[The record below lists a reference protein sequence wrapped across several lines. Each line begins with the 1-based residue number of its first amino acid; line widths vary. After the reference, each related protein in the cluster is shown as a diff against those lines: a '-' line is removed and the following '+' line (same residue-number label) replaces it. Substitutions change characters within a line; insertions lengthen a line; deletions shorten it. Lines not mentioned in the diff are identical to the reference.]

1 MAKVTLTPDSGFA
14 RELMD
19 AGGDSLKKCYQ
30 CATCSVACPM
40 APANNP
46 YPRKEMVW
54 ASWGQKDKL
63 MADPDIWLCHNCGNC
78 AELCP
83 RGAKPADVMAACR
96 NVVYKNLVQ
105 PSKVGE
111 WMSSPKG
118 LPMLFLIPAILWLVI
133 WAIRAAIVGAW
144 FPRTEDGRIVF
155 GQIFYGDYTIDPIF
169 MITFFGAVYL
179 LYKGCSKLWNSFK
192 NGDGKLVVVGPTKP
206 WYYHL
211 AMLLWE
217 EVGSHKKFDTC
228 TEGPKTG
235 QPENNRKLGHMC
247 MIVGFVSLM
256 IVTAIVAGGHWV
268 GKVVPV
274 LSIETPMPLT
284 FPVKLLANFGA
295 VVLLVGLVVLTIRRK
310 RQNPKFFASNY
321 QDWYLLGVIWLVA
334 LTGCLSQLFRLAD
347 AVHCAYLV
355 YYLHLVFVWMLF
367 AYLPWSKLG
376 HLAYRTCALLFVRMY
391 GRG

>member
-14 RELMD
+14 REVMQ

-54 ASWGQKDKL
+54 ASWGQRA
-63 MADPDIWLCHNCGNC
+63 MIMGDPDIWLCHNCGNC

-96 NVVYKNLVQ
+96 NVVYRRLVRFW
-105 PSKVGE
+105 KVGE
-111 WMSSPKG
+111 WMSSPRG
-118 LPMLFLIPAILWLVI
+118 LPALIAIPAALWLVI

-144 FPRTEDGRIVF
+144 FPRTEDGSIVF

-169 MITFFGAVYL
+169 MLTFFGALFLVWR
-179 LYKGCSKLWNSFK
+179 GCSQLWKQFGEGNER
-192 NGDGKLVVVGPTKP
+192 LVVAGPRQP
-206 WYYHL
+206 WYRHL
-211 AMLLWE
+211 LCLLWE
-217 EVGSHKKFDTC
+217 EIGSHRKFDVCQT
-228 TEGPKTG
+228 GPKTG
-235 QPENNRKLGHMC
+235 QPENSRKLGHLC
-247 MIVGFVSLM
+247 MVLGFVCLM
-256 IVTAIVAGGHWV
+256 VVTAVVAGGHWV
-268 GKVVPV
+268 GKVIPF
-274 LSIETPMPLT
+274 LSISTPMPTLY
-284 FPVKLLANFGA
+284 PVKILANVGA
-295 VVLLVGLVVLTIRRK
+295 VILLVGLVVLTVRRR
-310 RQNPKFFASNY
+310 RQNPKFFSSSY
-321 QDWYLLGVIWLVA
+321 QDWYLLGLIWVIA
-334 LTGCLSQLFRLAD
+334 LTGCLSQLFRVAD

-355 YYLHLVFVWMLF
+355 YYLHLVAVWMLF

-376 HLAYRTCALLFVRMY
+376 HLAYRTCALLHVRMY